1 MRAVNKISG
10 EPLAI
15 KIIKRQGNDT
25 QSLLSEL
32 ELQSLIEPKKQD
44 GLITL
49 FDHIVDDEFEYL
61 VRPFYNRGG
70 LLGELK
76 AN

>member
-15 KIIKRQGNDT
+15 KIIKRQRNDT

-32 ELQSLIEPKKQD
+32 QLQSLIEPKKQD

-70 LLGELK
+70 ILGVLK